1 MLDIIIRVDK
11 RKSYY
16 KYFHDMTINE
26 FKIAG
31 LLAYWILKFKPITI
45 TDRHYCNNIEH
56 CDNNELFA
64 FYIIWIA
71 LHEAGK
77 CDTPLSGTER
87 FVKELRYSLR
97 FRSFT
102 IDSLIVLAETL
113 NETALIQ
120 K

>member
-1 MLDIIIRVDK
+1 
-11 RKSYY
+11 
-16 KYFHDMTINE
+16 MTINE

-31 LLAYWILKFKPITI
+31 LLAYWIIRFKPITI
-45 TDRHYCNNIEH
+45 TDSRYCNNIEH
-56 CDNNELFA
+56 CDSNELFA

-71 LHEAGK
+71 LYQADR
-77 CDTPLSGTER
+77 CDTSLTGKER
-87 FVKELRYSLR
+87 FVKELQYSFR

-113 NETALIQ
+113 NQTALNQ